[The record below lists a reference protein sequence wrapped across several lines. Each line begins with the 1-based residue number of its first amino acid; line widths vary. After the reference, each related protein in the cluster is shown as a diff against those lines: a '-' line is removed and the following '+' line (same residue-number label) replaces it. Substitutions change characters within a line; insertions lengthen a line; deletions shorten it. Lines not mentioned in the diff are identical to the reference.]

1 MKRLLLTVVTRLATT
16 LIFSLTLSGCV
27 AARAVAI
34 ANLDVMPAEFTKSG
48 GSGGECVAWANDG
61 SCQLRVS
68 VIDNAD
74 SGDRVDNNS
83 DGQEEVA
90 Q

>member
-1 MKRLLLTVVTRLATT
+1 MKRLLLTVATRLAII

-27 AARAVAI
+27 VARAVAI

-48 GSGGECVAWANDG
+48 GSEGECVAWANDG
-61 SCQLRVS
+61 SCQLRVG
-68 VIDNAD
+68 VIDNY
-74 SGDRVDNNS
+74 NS

-90 Q
+90 P